1 MSLVYHCLLRY
12 LEDQRN
18 IVFQLS
24 RLLSTFQFSEQRQYS
39 NPRSPDLQPQPLDR
53 ESSLICKLFV
63 VAHYCYYHMQYTHC
77 ITRPSQYEDLPN
89 LNTTG
94 NLMCDKNKN
103 HCQEQGWLLFYSVWQ
118 WNCSPPYLQ
127 YQVKHI
133 SD

>member
-77 ITRPSQYEDLPN
+77 ITRPYQYEDLPN

-94 NLMCDKNKN
+94 NLICVTKTRTIAKSRDGFCFTVCGSGTAR
-103 HCQEQGWLLFYSVWQ
+103 HRIYS
-118 WNCSPPYLQ
+118 
-127 YQVKHI
+127 I
-133 SD
+133 R